1 MIAQSNIK
9 SGYLEVFI
17 GPMYSG
23 KTSKLLEIHKQCN
36 YCNISVAVINHSA
49 DNRYHETML
58 ASHDNIMIKCIQ
70 TPSLTDIW
78 NYSNLEDNLN
88 IQAENHIMLRNANVI
103 LINEAQF
110 FDDLYEVVVSM
121 LDSKKI
127 IYVCGLDG
135 DFKQQKF
142 GQILDIIPLCD
153 NITKFKSLCAIC
165 KDGTPGIFSLRLS
178 KETDQ
183 MVIGS
188 DNYLPVCRNCFN
200 NV

>member
-1 MIAQSNIK
+1 
-9 SGYLEVFI
+9 
-17 GPMYSG
+17 
-23 KTSKLLEIHKQCN
+23 
-36 YCNISVAVINHSA
+36 
-49 DNRYHETML
+49 ML
-58 ASHDNIMIKCIQ
+58 SSHDGVMIKCIQ
-70 TPSLTDIW
+70 TSHLNDVW
-78 NYSNLEDNLN
+78 NYSNLEDNIN
-88 IQAENHIMLRNANVI
+88 VQANNHIILRDASVI

-110 FDDLYEVVVSM
+110 FDDLYDVVVDM
-121 LDSKKI
+121 LKFKKI

-135 DFKQQKF
+135 DFKQHKF

-188 DNYLPVCRNCFN
+188 DNYLPVCRRCFN
-200 NV
+200 A